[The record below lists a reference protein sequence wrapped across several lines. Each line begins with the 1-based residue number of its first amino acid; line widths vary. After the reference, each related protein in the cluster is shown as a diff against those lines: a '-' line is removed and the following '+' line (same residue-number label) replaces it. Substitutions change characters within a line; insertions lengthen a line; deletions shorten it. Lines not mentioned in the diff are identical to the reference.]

1 MNQKD
6 LIRQAAMVVLFALAA
21 FLSDMSSSGDPR
33 RTVLHNLR
41 VGSYAVLAIAG
52 LLCLKSF
59 FTGDHK
65 AKGLPDL
72 SVKSVLVYVYG
83 LGLLVFVTV
92 YCLLD
97 LGQARYFYVAA
108 WSGIAA
114 EDVLERYAERWPR
127 KTLFFLC
134 NALSLAA
141 FVGRA
146 LVAPDM
152 YEAIEAFL
160 AGNYYVFVF
169 GLVLPMCS
177 PLIYLAIRHK
187 RFYNPITVMEFIHL
201 SMPFAVHTSVS
212 TLLSLS
218 LMEPT
223 ADSQPIFLLFNL
235 SANETGRPTNATAA
249 LIPASLVTQERL
261 VTAADVATPLLVLI
275 MVPILFFAVQTTL
288 LYSIADFLCPAALV
302 MSAKHF
308 ALNQNADASTVF
320 IFMSASG
327 AFCAR
332 VYMCFNDRDDYAGVL
347 YSEEGQN
354 RAREYSED
362 PDLLRSLQEIAVLD
376 ADSP

>member
-1 MNQKD
+1 
-6 LIRQAAMVVLFALAA
+6 MVVLFALAA
-21 FLSDMSSSGDPR
+21 FLSELSSSGDPR

-41 VGSYAVLAIAG
+41 VGSYAVLAIAA
-52 LLCLKSF
+52 LLCLRAF
-59 FTGDHK
+59 FAGGQTV
-65 AKGLPDL
+65 KGLPDL

-97 LGQARYFYVAA
+97 LGQARYFYIAA
-108 WSGIAA
+108 WTGIAA
-114 EDVLERYAERWPR
+114 EDILERYAERWPR
-127 KTLFFLC
+127 KALFFLC

-141 FVGRA
+141 FVGKA
-146 LVAPDM
+146 LAAQDM

-169 GLVLPMCS
+169 GLALPMCS
-177 PLIYLAIRHK
+177 PVIYLAIRHR
-187 RFYNPITVMEFIHL
+187 RFYNPMTVMELIHL

-223 ADSQPIFLLFNL
+223 EDPRSALQATSHANDTSQLVNDTVTL
-235 SANETGRPTNATAA
+235 AA
-249 LIPASLVTQERL
+249 AVLTTQERL
-261 VTAADVATPLLVLI
+261 VTTADVATPLLVLT

-308 ALNQNADASTVF
+308 SLNQNSDASTVF
-320 IFMSASG
+320 IFLAASG

-332 VYMCFNDRDDYAGVL
+332 VYMCFHDRDDYAGVL

-376 ADSP
+376 VDSP

>member
-6 LIRQAAMVVLFALAA
+6 LIRQAAMVALFALAA
-21 FLSDMSSSGDPR
+21 FLSDLSSSGDPK

-41 VGSYAVLAIAG
+41 VGSYAVLAMAA
-52 LLCLKSF
+52 LLCLRSF
-59 FTGDHK
+59 FAGERK
-65 AKGLPDL
+65 ATGLPDL

-97 LGQARYFYVAA
+97 LGQARYFYFAA
-108 WSGIAA
+108 WTGIAA

-127 KTLFFLC
+127 KALFFLC

-177 PLIYLAIRHK
+177 PLIYLTIRHR

-201 SMPFAVHTSVS
+201 AMPFAVHTSVS

-218 LMEPT
+218 LMDPG
-223 ADSQPIFLLFNL
+223 ADLQALVSSGNGTRWADP
-235 SANETGRPTNATAA
+235 NATEVVAA
-249 LIPASLVTQERL
+249 ARL
-261 VTAADVATPLLVLI
+261 VTAADVATPLLVLT

-308 ALNQNADASTVF
+308 ALNQNADGSTVF
-320 IFMSASG
+320 IFLAASG

-332 VYMCFNDRDDYAGVL
+332 VYMCFHDRDDYAGVL